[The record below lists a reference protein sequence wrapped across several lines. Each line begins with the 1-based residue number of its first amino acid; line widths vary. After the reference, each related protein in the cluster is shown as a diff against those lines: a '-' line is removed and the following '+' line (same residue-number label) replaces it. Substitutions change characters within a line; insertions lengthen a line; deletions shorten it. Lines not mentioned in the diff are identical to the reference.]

1 MASFTKMCAELRAST
16 ATGTKE
22 AVSCLLNKLEEQ
34 FEGFKQAHVECLA
47 ETDEE
52 QHPAMIELYNSL
64 AGELNGVKSETS
76 DWLKDQEEKE
86 EEKRN
91 AFEEERAELQKM
103 LEEIRRERQL
113 LRNEQSKQHASATST
128 VSPPASDAAS
138 TDGDDSASTNG
149 ASTAESIL
157 QKLTELSFKR
167 DDHLKA
173 PEMTKFNGDPCEYSK
188 FIHSFEASVHCKVTS
203 NRARLN
209 YLVHYCEGEPKRA
222 IDICTMMPEDTGY
235 TRAREILSKR
245 YGSPHLIARSCFEK
259 IVKGNAVKA
268 NDPKALSDFAL
279 ELQRTQI
286 VLQEL
291 KYTSNLNSWE
301 NINRLVMRLP
311 FYLRTK
317 WQEHAYK
324 ITKNEAREANFSD
337 FSEFVEDESMCAN
350 SAYGVENAQARSSS
364 HAPRKGD
371 RVKVTTMSVNQKKS
385 YVQRNCRVCEKSC
398 ISAANCDVF
407 RKMSVAD
414 RETSALKCRLCRN
427 CLKPGHF
434 ARACYK
440 ASLCTQ
446 PGCTEKHS
454 ELLHKGE
461 AAVTSLST
469 CASYSA
475 STKTCLGVIPVRLT
489 GPKGQVYTYALL
501 DNGSDKTLLEQ
512 NQARQLGLRGQTIDF
527 TLNAL
532 GTGAEGEKFYGQE
545 FDLKIQAL
553 EGEGVINARRVW
565 TVKSLPISADLAA
578 KQRDVDCFPHLKGIT
593 LPSLIGGRVT
603 LIVGMDNPDAHRAS
617 EQRVGK
623 AGEPLAERTPLG
635 WVVRGPV
642 GVSSP
647 RSANVNLCTVQDMN
661 ITDTLKKMY
670 EEDFV
675 EKQPLR
681 NHTVEAEMCNASFSV
696 EDKFALN
703 QMKSSIRVT
712 ENGHYEMGLLWKENA
727 EKLPE
732 NKFMAENRLKG
743 LKKKLEANA
752 KLKEMYT
759 ETLEGYIS
767 EGHAK
772 EVIDKQSSAEQ
783 SWYIPHHGVFHPHKP
798 DKVRVVFD
806 CAARSGR
813 AQLSLNDC
821 LLQGPDFITSLIGV
835 LLRFRQERVAIQ
847 ADIKAMFHQ
856 VFVSEQHRSALKFLW
871 WKGGD
876 LTRPPSEYAMQVFL
890 FGAKCSP
897 SCACYALKRAAVDQ
911 SDEYT
916 QTAVKT
922 VLKNFYVDDMLKSV
936 ATECEAVALRKELKE
951 MLKNR
956 GFELT
961 KWVSNSENFLTSVPE
976 EDREKSVKSFQ
987 LGESLPEGSTLGL
1000 KWNIERDCFC
1010 FRVNVASA
1018 KTRREILSVVASLY
1032 DPLGFVAPVTLCA
1045 KKVLQEMCEE
1055 GAGWDGTVS
1064 PSILERWERWVTD
1077 LPQIE
1082 KLEIPR
1088 CIKSSKLESA
1098 ELHVFVDA
1106 SEMGYG
1112 ACAYV
1117 VIVGTQ
1123 GETTSSLVMGKSRVS
1138 PSKKQTLPR
1147 LELTAATVGARMGEM
1162 IENELEIKLK
1172 KRVFWT
1178 DSAIV
1183 LGYLNNKKKRFKT
1196 FVANRVAVINEC
1208 SSPNEWRHVP
1218 GKLNPADLASRGFD
1232 SDDVKSFDLWLK
1244 GPEFLVTGE
1253 YPQSSVLPVVSE
1265 SDPEVKREATS
1276 FAIVPPVASFLHY
1289 YSNFEKLKRA
1299 VAWLL
1304 RYKVYFIKC
1313 SRKETFDMV
1322 KFLSLRELRNA
1333 ENEILKFVQ
1342 RDEFSREI
1350 DLVCSGKQVQK
1361 GSKLAALCPVMRDG
1375 VLCVGGRLQSAAVC
1389 TQAKHPAILPS
1400 KHHVTRLVINSTHKQ
1415 QGHMG
1420 VNQTLACTR
1429 ERFWILCGRQAVKT
1443 ELKSCV
1449 RCRRVQGRTL
1459 TQQMAPLRSEQLAPQ
1474 KPPFT
1479 FVAIDFFGPLRV
1491 KVKRSHEKRYGLILT
1506 CLTLRA
1512 VHIEVTHSLST
1523 DSFLNALMRFMGR
1536 RGKPEKI
1543 FSDQGGSFVAGERE
1557 IRESIDMF
1565 NEEKINKHLAQKNI
1579 EFHQNTP
1586 HSSHKNGA
1594 AERMI
1599 KSVRKILNSVVNL
1612 QLLTDEQLVTVMCEC
1627 EKILNDR
1634 PLTYVSDDVNSLD
1647 VLTPSKLL
1655 LLRSNSC
1662 LPAGIFKKDENFA
1675 VRAWRQSQHI
1685 ANMFWSRFM
1694 KEYMLTLQ
1702 ERSKWQRTTRNVKEG
1717 DIVLVHVP
1725 NVPRGR
1731 WPIARV
1737 VGVIQGRDGLVRSI
1751 KVRTATTEL
1760 ARPPTE
1766 LVMLEMSD

>member
-22 AVSCLLNKLEEQ
+22 AVSGLLSRLEDQ
-34 FEGFKQAHVECLA
+34 FELFKQAHVECLSEA
-47 ETDEE
+47 DENQQE
-52 QHPAMIELYNSL
+52 ALIELYNEL
-64 AGELNGVKSETS
+64 ATELAGVKSETT
-76 DWLKDQEEKE
+76 DWLKEQEEKE
-86 EEKRN
+86 QEKRN

-128 VSPPASDAAS
+128 VSPPPSDAAS

-149 ASTAESIL
+149 ASTTDSIL
-157 QKLTELSFKR
+157 QKLTELSLKR
-167 DDHLKA
+167 EDNLKA
-173 PEMTKFNGDPCEYSK
+173 PEMTKFSGDPGEYSK
-188 FIHSFEASVHCKVTS
+188 FIHCFEATVHCKVTS

-209 YLVHYCEGEPKRA
+209 YLIHYCEGEPKRA
-222 IDICTMMPEDTGY
+222 IDMCTMMPEEKGY
-235 TRAREILSKR
+235 ARAREILSKR

-259 IVKGNAVKA
+259 IVHGKSVKA
-268 NDPKALSDFAL
+268 NDPKGLSDFAL

-291 KYTSNLNSWE
+291 KYSSNLDSWE

-324 ITKNEAREANFSD
+324 ITKNESREANFADFSD
-337 FSEFVEDESMCAN
+337 FIEEESMCAN
-350 SAYGVENAQARSSS
+350 SAYGVENAQARSS
-364 HAPRKGD
+364 HAQRKGD
-371 RVKVTTMSVNQKKS
+371 KVKVTTMSVSQKKS

-398 ISAANCDVF
+398 MNVVNCEVF
-407 RKMSVAD
+407 RKMSVPE
-414 RETSALKCRLCRN
+414 REKCALRCRLCMN

-446 PGCTEKHS
+446 SGCTDKHN
-454 ELLHKGE
+454 ELLHKEE

-512 NQARQLGLRGQTIDF
+512 NQARQLGLRGQSIDF

-545 FDLKIQAL
+545 FDLKIQAV

-593 LPSLIGGRVT
+593 LPSLIGARVT
-603 LIVGMDNPDAHRAS
+603 LIVGMDNPDAHRAT

-623 AGEPLAERTPLG
+623 PGEPLAERTPLG

-642 GVSSP
+642 GGSSP
-647 RSANVNLCTVQDMN
+647 RSANINLCMAKDMQ
-661 ITDTLKKMY
+661 ITETLKKMY

-681 NHTVEAEMCNASFSV
+681 NHSIEAEMCNASLSV
-696 EDKFALN
+696 EDNFALN
-703 QMKSSIRVT
+703 QMKSSIRVA
-712 ENGHYEMGLLWKENA
+712 ENGHYEMGLVWKENA

-743 LKKKLEANA
+743 LKKKLEANE

-759 ETLEGYIS
+759 ETLEGYIA

-772 EVIDKQSSAEQ
+772 QVTAEQ
-783 SWYIPHHGVFHPHKP
+783 GSGDQNWYIPHHGVFHPHKP

-806 CAARSGR
+806 CAAKSGK

-835 LLRFRQERVAIQ
+835 LLRFRQERVALQ

-876 LTRPPSEYAMQVFL
+876 FTRPPSEYAMQVFL

-911 SDEYT
+911 SDVYT

-936 ATECEAVALRKELKE
+936 ATEREAVSLRKELKE
-951 MLKNR
+951 MLQNR

-961 KWVSNSENFLTSVPE
+961 KWVSNNENFLASVPE

-1000 KWNIERDCFC
+1000 RWNIERDCFC
-1010 FRVNVASA
+1010 FRVNVTSA

-1045 KKVLQEMCEE
+1045 KKILQEICEE
-1055 GAGWDGTVS
+1055 GASWDGAIS
-1064 PSILERWERWVTD
+1064 PSTLARWDRWVSN
-1077 LPQIE
+1077 LSQIE

-1088 CIKSSKLESA
+1088 CIKSSIIENA

-1106 SEMGYG
+1106 SESGYG

-1117 VIVGTQ
+1117 VITGTEGQ
-1123 GETTSSLVMGKSRVS
+1123 KTSALIMGKSRVS
-1138 PSKKQTLPR
+1138 PSKTQTLPR

-1162 IENELEIKLK
+1162 IEKELEIVLRKT
-1172 KRVFWT
+1172 VYWS

-1183 LGYLNNKKKRFKT
+1183 LGYLNNRKKRFKT

-1208 SSPNEWRHVP
+1208 TSPSQWRHVP
-1218 GKLNPADLASRGFD
+1218 GKSNPADLASRGFE
-1232 SDDVKSFDLWLK
+1232 SDDFKSFDLWLK
-1244 GPEFLVTGE
+1244 GPEFLLTGD
-1253 YPQSSVLPVVSE
+1253 YPQTSVLPVVCD

-1276 FAIVPPVASFLHY
+1276 FAIVPPVASFLNY

-1299 VAWLL
+1299 VACLL
-1304 RYKVYFIKC
+1304 RYKVFFIKR
-1313 SRKETFDMV
+1313 SRKEACDMA
-1322 KFLSLRELRNA
+1322 KYLSLLELRNA
-1333 ENEILKFVQ
+1333 EKEIVKYLQ
-1342 RDEFSREI
+1342 RNEFSREI
-1350 DLVCSGKQVQK
+1350 DLISSGKHVQK
-1361 GSKLAALCPVMRDG
+1361 DSKLAALCPVMRDG
-1375 VLCVGGRLQSAAVC
+1375 VLCVGGRLQSADVC

-1400 KHHVTRLVINSTHKQ
+1400 KHHVTRLIINSTHKQ

-1429 ERFWILCGRQAVKT
+1429 DRFWILCGRQAVKT

-1491 KVKRSHEKRYGLILT
+1491 KVKRSHEKRYGLIIT

-1512 VHIEVTHSLST
+1512 VHIEITHSLST
-1523 DSFLNALMRFMGR
+1523 ESFLSALMRFISR

-1543 FSDQGGSFVAGERE
+1543 FSDQGGSFVSGERE
-1557 IRESIDMF
+1557 LRESIESF
-1565 NEEKINKHLAQKNI
+1565 NQSQIHKTFSQQQI
-1579 EFHQNTP
+1579 EFHHNTP

-1599 KSVRKILNSVVNL
+1599 RSVRKILNSVVNL

-1655 LLRSNSC
+1655 LLRSNAC
-1662 LPAGIFKKDENFA
+1662 LPAGVFKKMKTLLCAHGDNH
-1675 VRAWRQSQHI
+1675 ST
-1685 ANMFWSRFM
+1685 SRIYF
-1694 KEYMLTLQ
+1694 
-1702 ERSKWQRTTRNVKEG
+1702 
-1717 DIVLVHVP
+1717 
-1725 NVPRGR
+1725 
-1731 WPIARV
+1731 
-1737 VGVIQGRDGLVRSI
+1737 GL
-1751 KVRTATTEL
+1751 
-1760 ARPPTE
+1760 
-1766 LVMLEMSD
+1766 DF